1 MVHSF
6 IPTALFLH
14 NSCSIVVSITGCTHG
29 DLRLAGFG
37 LAAEG
42 RVEVCVDGVWGT
54 GVTLPV
60 VLIRPK
66 LRSFVGSWDIP
77 LQVNI
82 ISLNDDSIDIYI
94 YIVLILYGH
103 VYILLLLLIL

>member
-1 MVHSF
+1 ME
-6 IPTALFLH
+6 
-14 NSCSIVVSITGCTHG
+14 CGEQC
-29 DLRLAGFG
+29 
-37 LAAEG
+37 
-42 RVEVCVDGVWGT
+42 
-54 GVTLPV
+54 VTLPV

-94 YIVLILYGH
+94 
-103 VYILLLLLIL
+103 